1 MARLDGAAKPR
12 LTSGGEAAPHIRR
25 QSRASHPAARPQ
37 LCSISEADFYH
48 QWPVVHAPDGGIAQD
63 FHSPDLF

>member
-1 MARLDGAAKPR
+1 MPVVRPLAQWLDWTA
-12 LTSGGEAAPHIRR
+12 R
-25 QSRASHPAARPQ
+25 QSRASHPAAKPQ
-37 LCSISEADFYH
+37 LCLISEADFYQ